1 MCYHLKCHKCT
12 HPVHPSSLIDVKP
25 SLQIEVKTT
34 YYLWVLPTT
43 LVRLTRPR
51 ESFTWKQLP
60 KNAFTLTTE
69 SFHLRGEGKEA

>member
-1 MCYHLKCHKCT
+1 MCYHLKCHKYT

-43 LVRLTRPR
+43 LVHLTRPS
-51 ESFTWKQLP
+51 ESFTYKQ
-60 KNAFTLTTE
+60 
-69 SFHLRGEGKEA
+69 